1 MNEREVIALAYK
13 NIELIKNFNL
23 VRDYMRE
30 FFVYGFK
37 KRGDFKDISG
47 RTYDDRRR
55 QIESWLGDYMS
66 FKQSASGKA
75 LFISVDS
82 REVIHNPLYKT
93 FKTSSF
99 SDYDILFHFCILDML
114 SEDDELSIS
123 DIVDR
128 LQLEYFDKMNP
139 RIIIEEKTVRTKL
152 KTYAKLG
159 ILTQKIGIKKK
170 QYYSLAINRIDLR
183 SWSDAISFFSETA
196 AVGVI
201 GSFLLDRKELNNSRS
216 CFWFKHHYMLYAM
229 DSEIAEC
236 ILEGISEKRFLE
248 ITTISKRKKS
258 NKLLVYPIKLYVSTQ
273 NGREYLLCH
282 EIGGSGINFVRL
294 DNIKECKVKGKCD
307 NYLEYENEYESS
319 KPYLWGVIC
328 GNAKDITHIEMT
340 ISIAEN
346 EDFIVNRLEREKRNG
361 HVYKINNHQYKY
373 VVDTY
378 DAMELMPWIRTFIG
392 RIENLESSNPYL
404 KEKFDEDMKKMY
416 SMYLGGD
423 DDAI

>member
-1 MNEREVIALAYK
+1 
-13 NIELIKNFNL
+13 
-23 VRDYMRE
+23 MRE

-37 KRGDFKDISG
+37 SRRDFDDKSG

-55 QIESWLGDYMS
+55 QIENWLGDYMS

-99 SDYDILFHFCILDML
+99 SDYDILLHFCILDML

-123 DIVDR
+123 DIAKR
-128 LQLEYFDKMNP
+128 LQFKYFDDMNLLINA
-139 RIIIEEKTVRTKL
+139 RTVRIKL
-152 KTYAKLG
+152 QEYEKLG
-159 ILTQKIGIKKK
+159 ILTLKTGTKEK
-170 QYYSLAINRIDLR
+170 QYYYLAINRIDLR
-183 SWSDAISFFSETA
+183 SWFDAISFFSETA
-196 AVGVI
+196 PVGVI
-201 GSFLLDRKELNNSRS
+201 GSFLLDRKELNNYQS

-236 ILEGISEKRFLE
+236 TLEGISEKRFLE
-248 ITTISKRKKS
+248 ITTISKRKRN
-258 NKLLVYPIKLYVSTQ
+258 NKLIVYPIKLYVSTQ

-282 EIGGSGINFVRL
+282 EVGGSGINFVRL
-294 DNIKECKVKGKCD
+294 DNIKECEVKGKCD
-307 NYLEYENEYESS
+307 NYLEYENEYELS

-328 GNAKDITHIEMT
+328 GNAKDVTHIEMT
-340 ISIAEN
+340 IRIGEN

-361 HVYKINNHQYKY
+361 HVYKINNQQYKY

-404 KEKFDEDMKKMY
+404 KEKFDEDMEQMY

>member
-1 MNEREVIALAYK
+1 MITLAYK

-37 KRGDFKDISG
+37 NRGDFDEKSG

-55 QIESWLGDYMS
+55 QIESWLGDCML

-82 REVIHNPLYKT
+82 REVMHNPLYKA

-99 SDYDILFHFCILDML
+99 SDNDILFHFCILDIL
-114 SEDDELSIS
+114 SERDELSIL
-123 DIVDR
+123 DIVHQ
-128 LQLEYFDKMNP
+128 LQFKYFDDMGILIN
-139 RIIIEEKTVRTKL
+139 EKTVRIKL
-152 KTYAKLG
+152 QEYEKLG
-159 ILTQKIGIKKK
+159 ILTKKTGSREK
-170 QYYSLAINRIDLR
+170 KYYSLAINRIDLR
-183 SWSDAISFFSETA
+183 SWFDAISFFSETA

-201 GSFLLDRKELNNSRS
+201 GSFLLDRKELNNYQS

-282 EIGGSGINFVRL
+282 EVGGSGISFVRL
-294 DNIKECKVKGKCD
+294 DNIKDCKVKGKCD
-307 NYLEYENEYESS
+307 NYLDYENEYESS

-328 GNAKDITHIEMT
+328 GNAKDVTHIEMT
-340 ISIAEN
+340 IRIGEN

-361 HVYKINNHQYKY
+361 HVYKINNQQYKY

-404 KEKFDEDMKKMY
+404 REKFDEDMEQMY

>member
-1 MNEREVIALAYK
+1 MIALAYK
-13 NIELIKNFNL
+13 NIELIKNFNP

-37 KRGDFKDISG
+37 NRGDFDEKSG

-66 FKQSASGKA
+66 FKHSASGKA
-75 LFISVDS
+75 QFISVDS
-82 REVIHNPLYKT
+82 REVIHNPLYKA
-93 FKTSSF
+93 FKTNSF
-99 SDYDILFHFCILDML
+99 TDYDILLHFCLLDML

-128 LQLEYFDKMNP
+128 LQLEYFDEMNQG
-139 RIIIEEKTVRTKL
+139 IIIEEKTVRTKL
-152 KTYAKLG
+152 QNYTKLG
-159 ILTQKIGIKKK
+159 ILAQKTGIRKK

-183 SWSDAISFFSETA
+183 SWFDAISFFSETSPI
-196 AVGVI
+196 GVI
-201 GSFLLDRKELNNSRS
+201 GSFLLDQKELRAYQSS
-216 CFWFKHHYMLYAM
+216 FWFKHHYMLYAV

-236 ILEGISEKRFLE
+236 ILEGIAEKKVME
-248 ITTISKRKKS
+248 IATISKRKKS
-258 NKLLVYPIKLYVSTQ
+258 NKLKVYPIKLYVSTQ

-282 EIGGSGINFVRL
+282 EIGGSGINFVRI
-294 DNIKECKVKGKCD
+294 DNIRECKIKGKCD
-307 NYLEYENEYESS
+307 NYLEYENKYESS

-340 ISIAEN
+340 IRIAEN

-392 RIENLESSNPYL
+392 RIENLESSNSYL
-404 KEKFDEDMKKMY
+404 KEKFNEDMKKMY

-423 DDAI
+423 DHAI